1 MMTPSFDSG
10 FAVFWN
16 CPQQSLAIYCLSL
29 VLLLDI
35 VKINNDHKK
44 IARITRRFAWQM
56 QHHDWSYSIRQ
67 EIYGT
72 SNSGSLSACG

>member
-1 MMTPSFDSG
+1 MTPSIDKW
-10 FAVFWN
+10 FAVVWN

-44 IARITRRFAWQM
+44 IARITRLFAWQM
-56 QHHDWSYSIRQ
+56 QHQGLELLNPSRNLWYK
-67 EIYGT
+67 
-72 SNSGSLSACG
+72 